1 VKTKKILPLGKLD
14 FPILS
19 RLLKKHEI
27 ILDPRVV
34 LGPKLG
40 EDAAVIEFPDRY
52 LVVKTDPITFAT
64 EEIGWYAVQVNA
76 NDIATTGA
84 VPKWFLVTVLLPEG
98 KTTEKEAEKIVAQIS
113 QAAKTLGVSVV
124 GGHTEVTYNLD
135 RPIVVGMMLGEV
147 AREKLVSTSG
157 AKPGDT
163 IILTKGVAIEG
174 TTIIAREKREE
185 LRQRGHS
192 EEFIRKCQ
200 NFLHKP
206 GLSVVR
212 DALLANQF
220 EVHAMHDPTEGGLSA
235 GLYEVAQA
243 SQVGLLVD
251 RAKIPI
257 LEESSILCKEY
268 GLDPLKTIASGALL
282 IIAPPESV
290 DSITSVLGRH
300 NILAATIGEI
310 KEKNQGL
317 KIVSEGR
324 IENLDFS
331 AKDEITKIF
340 K

>member
-1 VKTKKILPLGKLD
+1 MKKMLPLGKLD
-14 FPILS
+14 FPLLE
-19 RLLKKHEI
+19 RLLKKYET
-27 ILDPRVV
+27 LSDPRVA

-40 EDAAVIEFPDRY
+40 EDAAVIEFPDRF

-64 EEIGWYAVQVNA
+64 DNIGWYAVQVNA

-84 VPKWFLVTVLLPEG
+84 TPKWFLPTILLQNG
-98 KTTEKEAEKIVAQIS
+98 KTTEKEIEEIFAQIS
-113 QAAKTLGVSVV
+113 QASKELGVSVI

-135 RPIVVGMMLGEV
+135 RPIVVGAMLGEV
-147 AREKLVSTSG
+147 AKEKLVSTSG
-157 AKPGDT
+157 AKPGDA
-163 IILTKGVAIEG
+163 IILTKGIVIEG
-174 TTIIAREKREE
+174 TSIIAREKQEE
-185 LRQRGHS
+185 LKKRGYD
-192 EEFIRKCQ
+192 EEFIRKSQ
-200 NFLHKP
+200 NFLHQP

-220 EVHAMHDPTEGGLSA
+220 VVHAMHDPTEGGLSA

-243 SQVGLLVD
+243 SRVGLLVD
-251 RAKIPI
+251 REKIPI
-257 LEESSILCKEY
+257 LEESGILCEEY

-290 DSITSVLGRH
+290 DSITSVLRRH
-300 NILAATIGEI
+300 KILATTIGEI

-317 KIVSEGR
+317 KIVTAGR
-324 IENLDFS
+324 VEDLDFS